1 MKTLILTALVAVL
14 SSGSAFA
21 ATQQEKMRSCNTE
34 AKSKSLKGD
43 ERRAFM
49 SQCLTLTPEE
59 KQERLAQREKAKT
72 CAAEAKTKSLKGE
85 ERKQFIAECTAA

>member
-1 MKTLILTALVAVL
+1 MKTLILATLIAVL

-21 ATQQEKMRSCNTE
+21 ATQQEKMRTCNAE
-34 AKSKSLKGD
+34 AKSKSLKGE

-59 KQERLAQREKAKT
+59 KQERLALREKAKT
-72 CAAEAKTKSLKGE
+72 CAAEAKTKSLKGQ